1 MNSTKRLFSA
11 ISLQRLKDKLGQIS
25 QFYQELMEDF
35 PSEDEFNQE
44 RMSRRAI
51 EKTIELIADSI
62 VDVAMI
68 IISGKNLEKPN
79 ESSESITILT
89 KSGFLSSSLADRMKD
104 FIRFRNLLV
113 HRYAKV
119 DEKLEFETI
128 RDNHE
133 DILEFLRELESFVRK
148 EEKNSSKKENHR

>member
-1 MNSTKRLFSA
+1 MNHSKKIFSS
-11 ISLQRLKDKLGQIS
+11 ISLQRVKDKLDQIN
-25 QFYQELMEDF
+25 QYYQELREDF
-35 PSEDEFNQE
+35 PSEEEFSQK
-44 RMSRRAI
+44 RVPRRAI
-51 EKTIELIADSI
+51 EKTIELIADAV

-128 RDNHE
+128 RDNHQ
-133 DILEFLRELESFVRK
+133 DILEFLKEIESFVRK
-148 EEKNSSKKENHR
+148 EEKNSAKKEN